1 MDCNCYFVSPS
12 HLALS
17 VFGGHA
23 LVARLPMTTAG
34 AMKEVHWEAGYVK
47 KKKTIEKEE
56 DDTAMIN
63 ISIYELN
70 QFHDVLI

>member
-1 MDCNCYFVSPS
+1 M
-12 HLALS
+12 
-17 VFGGHA
+17 
-23 LVARLPMTTAG
+23 ARLPMTTAG